1 MELILQYFD
10 FNFAISSFLLDNE
23 RNNEH
28 STLQQVMDRYVTEK
42 RFVSAITKTGK
53 PGHFKIDNEIKREFF
68 DDVMTDLEQ
77 CDNDLFKR
85 WTESSDKD
93 KNEDV
98 MRRKISGLLTKYKYQ
113 NMCWTRARRFK

>member
-10 FNFAISSFLLDNE
+10 INFAMSSFLLGNE
-23 RNNEH
+23 QNNEH

-85 WTESSDKD
+85 WMESSDKD
-93 KNEDV
+93 KNEDI
-98 MRRKISGLLTKYKYQ
+98 MCRKISGLLTKYKYQ
-113 NMCWTRARRFK
+113 NMC